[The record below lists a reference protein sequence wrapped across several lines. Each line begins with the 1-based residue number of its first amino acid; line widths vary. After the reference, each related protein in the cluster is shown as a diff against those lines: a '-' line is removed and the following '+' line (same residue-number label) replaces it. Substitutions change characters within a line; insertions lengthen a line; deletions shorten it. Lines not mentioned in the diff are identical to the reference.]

1 MNGGDKLV
9 KGLSDNEAIVESTVN
24 ILISDVVVTEGGSGV
39 VVTAVGVISD
49 SKLLSVIRFI
59 TLLVER
65 LVMDTTSDGVI
76 KDGALDGISDANDVT
91 NVTVEP
97 IDNIRVL
104 DCITVS
110 VSCTVSVLNVLVI
123 DGRVL
128 LGTCMSSDCIEE
140 DDVKMAV
147 EAASNKESVRDSVEL
162 TNEIKLLIG
171 SKILVDITS
180 VLSTVEDIS
189 DTNNVSVVSKLLCIP
204 LETITLVILMSA
216 GSDIVDEGVM
226 IVVKLPI
233 VTTSVDSVNSIIE
246 LVTG

>member
-39 VVTAVGVISD
+39 VVIAVGVISG

-76 KDGALDGISDANDVT
+76 KDGALDGISVNSDN
-91 NVTVEP
+91 NVTVVAMVTVSDDDNGVLKFRAALDDSITGIVIGTVSVGV
-97 IDNIRVL
+97 IDGREVSMFLGDVGRVETSITESIGTPGDCREL
-104 DCITVS
+104 MNVAKVGVIANNVSAVSKLLRILLDIISVDCITV
-110 VSCTVSVLNVLVI
+110 
-123 DGRVL
+123 G
-128 LGTCMSSDCIEE
+128 
-140 DDVKMAV
+140 
-147 EAASNKESVRDSVEL
+147 
-162 TNEIKLLIG
+162 
-171 SKILVDITS
+171 
-180 VLSTVEDIS
+180 
-189 DTNNVSVVSKLLCIP
+189 
-204 LETITLVILMSA
+204 TITLVILMSA
-216 GSDIVDEGVM
+216 GSDIVDEGVI

-233 VTTSVDSVNSIIE
+233 VTTSVDSVNGIIE